1 MVHCQGLT
9 ITDLEDLLEDIKV
22 YMELEQ
28 GQNAAY
34 WKQMTI
40 IAEDELSK
48 LRKIDPNTRGAHL
61 DPHIANPLKS

>member
-1 MVHCQGLT
+1 
-9 ITDLEDLLEDIKV
+9 
-22 YMELEQ
+22 MELEQ